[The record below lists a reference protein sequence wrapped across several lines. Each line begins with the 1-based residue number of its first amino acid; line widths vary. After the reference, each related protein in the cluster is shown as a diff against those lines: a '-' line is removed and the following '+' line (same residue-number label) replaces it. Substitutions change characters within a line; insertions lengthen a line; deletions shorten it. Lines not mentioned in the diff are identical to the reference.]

1 VRAVGRALP
10 PTKDAA
16 GFLAWLHDFGAKNP
30 GFVFC
35 PTSDDVALL
44 VASHVD
50 SLDPP
55 FRLYSPS
62 RDALLGLLDK
72 SRLAAGAISAGL
84 NAPATWSP
92 QDEHELRGL
101 LGELPLPLLMKPR
114 TQALSRMPGKT
125 RVIRRRGEILP
136 TWRAIRRAN
145 VHQPATTG
153 IANVD
158 LPVLQAYY
166 TVSEQIYTVDGFVDA
181 RGTIVGAAACVK
193 ASSSRGCP
201 GWPTLR
207 PPGICGPSAVRSN
220 GFRAPARLRGA
231 STCIVPGRRPAGRT
245 ADRRPDE
252 LGRDASVAAVDGT
265 GRACHRPAFVRDD
278 PLPALVDAAQ
288 WLHHPRAFL
297 RKAVA
302 P

>member
-1 VRAVGRALP
+1 VLLTDATWAGTLAAVRDLGSRGVPVIVAYDRLTAPARWSRCAQSVVRCP

-16 GFLAWLHDFGAKNP
+16 GLLALLHDFGAKNP

-50 SLDPP
+50 SVDPL

-92 QDEHELRGL
+92 QDEHEPRGL

-125 RVIRRRGEILP
+125 RVIRRREEILP

-181 RGTIVGAAACVK
+181 GGTIVGAAACVK

-220 GFRAPARLRGA
+220 AFRAPARLRGA
-231 STCIVPGRRPAGRT
+231 SRCIVSRSPSSWPHSGSPAG
-245 ADRRPDE
+245 
-252 LGRDASVAAVDGT
+252 
-265 GRACHRPAFVRDD
+265 
-278 PLPALVDAAQ
+278 
-288 WLHHPRAFL
+288 
-297 RKAVA
+297 
-302 P
+302 